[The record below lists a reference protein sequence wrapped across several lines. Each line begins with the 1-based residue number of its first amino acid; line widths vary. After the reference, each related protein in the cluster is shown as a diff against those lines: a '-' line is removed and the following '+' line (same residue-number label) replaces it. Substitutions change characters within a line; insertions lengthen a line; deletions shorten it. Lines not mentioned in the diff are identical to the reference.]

1 MNRTIPLAVLLAVA
15 APALAS
21 AASIDDRR
29 AWQGQKIEQ
38 GRKDGS
44 ITWREGIKLRK
55 EQRDIAR
62 TESTFKEKGYL
73 TKTERRQLT
82 QMQNKAAHNI
92 RAEKNDSWRRWWL
105 LPRVGR

>member
-1 MNRTIPLAVLLAVA
+1 MIRITSI
-15 APALAS
+15 ALAALVAMPAIAS
-21 AASIDDRR
+21 ANTIDERR
-29 AWQGQKIEQ
+29 HNQAYKIEQ
-38 GRKDGS
+38 GRQNGS

-55 EQRDIAR
+55 EQREIAR
-62 TESTFKEKGYL
+62 TEDRLNDKGYL
-73 TKTERRQLT
+73 TKRDRVKLT